1 MIYKG
6 DDRLEKLS
14 IHRVLALKKTT
25 ADRILSELEN
35 SLLID
40 IRQGNKSTLRGVAVE
55 DIEKQ
60 IISAYQK
67 INQLISN
74 YIKIKSAL
82 LQSNAGIR
90 GNVENL
96 HRVEVCGRKYT
107 MAELIFM
114 SDEIYGNR
122 RHKDAFKQQLLD
134 KMKKSYSTAT
144 FKVDRQFQKIE
155 DDIKDYLAN
164 AVSSDKGLS
173 NEEIKKRSDMFHA
186 DGDFSLI
193 DPLNLRD
200 KIEKLESEIEQFRT
214 DCDAVISE
222 QNALTTVEIDLTTD
236 K

>member
-1 MIYKG
+1 M
-6 DDRLEKLS
+6 EKLS
-14 IHRVLALKKTT
+14 IHRALALKKTT
-25 ADRILSELEN
+25 ADRLLSELEN
-35 SLLID
+35 ALLID
-40 IRQGNKSTLRGVAVE
+40 IRQGNKSTLRGMSIE

-60 IISAYQK
+60 IIASYQK

-74 YIKIKSAL
+74 YVKIKSAL

-90 GNVENL
+90 GNAENI
-96 HRVEVCGRKYT
+96 HRVRVGNGEYT

-114 SDEIYGNR
+114 SDEVYGNR
-122 RHKDAFKQQLLD
+122 RHKDAFKQQFLD
-134 KMKKSYSTAT
+134 KMKKSYSTAS

-155 DDIKDYLAN
+155 DDIKDYLSN

-173 NEEIKKRSDMFHA
+173 NEEIKKRADMFHA

-200 KIEKLESEIEQFRT
+200 KIEKLETEIEQFRT
-214 DCDAVISE
+214 ECDAVISE